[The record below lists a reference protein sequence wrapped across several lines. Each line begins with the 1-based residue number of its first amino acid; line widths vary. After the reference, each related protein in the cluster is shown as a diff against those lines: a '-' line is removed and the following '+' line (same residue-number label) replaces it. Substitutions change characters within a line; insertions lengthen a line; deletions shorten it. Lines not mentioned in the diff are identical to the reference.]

1 MMKMS
6 NANYPGYLRNITTS
20 GRVTSCAR
28 KIHLLLSIEKS
39 LACIGLTSKRCRLL
53 YSLIFIF
60 SGSLLPSANAGA
72 VSGTCGEPG
81 TTISYL
87 FNAHTFTASPTAAI
101 GSLIGNE
108 LTSSPSAKVN
118 VTTGRPPFYYFA
130 TPTFSV
136 VSGVTYKGAK
146 VYQTTLSGVGLAMW
160 GESYTSG
167 PLALL
172 SNTTTAGTYTGTFHY
187 ALVKTA
193 ANVSPGL
200 VSFAWASKQGLQC
213 LNTSGATV
221 QSPVLSE
228 WAWFGAVTII
238 SPACYVSNT
247 AINVPLGDV
256 KRTLFTGAGSTSAA
270 QSFTIPLVCSR
281 ATKISMTLSPGASGT
296 YNASTGVLNIDPA
309 TSGIKATGVG
319 IQLLHNNA
327 VAALNT
333 AFDVGSASAAG
344 TVNIPLSAR
353 YYQTAASVTAGQ
365 ANGTATFTVTYN

>member
-1 MMKMS
+1 M
-6 NANYPGYLRNITTS
+6 
-20 GRVTSCAR
+20 
-28 KIHLLLSIEKS
+28 
-39 LACIGLTSKRCRLL
+39 

-60 SGSLLPSANAGA
+60 TGSLLPSANAGA
-72 VSGTCGEPG
+72 ASGTCG
-81 TTISYL
+81 TTVKTISYA
-87 FNAHTFTASPTAAI
+87 FMGGYTFTVSPTAAI

-108 LTSSPSAKVN
+108 LTSSPAATVN